1 MGVNNLKDIY
11 LADVLN
17 VMEGSLIKGNLNT
30 IVEGAAYGLWDVKRD
45 NTMYIHLDKGKIK
58 DLHSLKNFK
67 NMIYVSETPEVFF
80 SLGDD
85 ITIIKVTSIRE
96 AYWKFV
102 DYYRSLFSI
111 PVIGVTGTCG
121 KSTTTEMIKH
131 ILSRRYNV
139 CGTRN
144 GNNALAFDFS
154 YLLGIDDTT
163 EVAVFEMGV
172 DCPGDLTYSCRHFK
186 PQIRVLLNIGV
197 YHILGCKTL
206 EGYVKAKAELLDT
219 LDPVNGVLILNAED
233 ENIKKID
240 VSKFKKVI
248 YFGVS
253 EEAQLKA
260 SDIKTIQD
268 GITFI
273 LRYKGKHYRVILP
286 GLGKHNAYNAMA
298 AIAAVT
304 EVGMDI
310 NEAIQGL
317 KTYKPMA
324 MHLEIREGPKGC
336 TILDDNWNNT
346 PPAMLAALEVLQ
358 EFGQAK
364 AKVAVFGQMYNLG
377 TGPLADKQYEEMGKK
392 VVETGV
398 DILVVIGHI
407 PKEIGRKALELGMA
421 KDKVIFIENGAKA
434 FNILAPYLND
444 NVVLLLKACED
455 NVTI

>member
-1 MGVNNLKDIY
+1 MGVSNLKDIY
-11 LADVLN
+11 LADILSV
-17 VMEGSLIKGNLNT
+17 VQGSLIKGNLNT
-30 IVEGAAYGLWDVKRD
+30 IVKDAAYGLWDIKRD
-45 NTMYIHLDKGKIK
+45 NTMYIHLDKRRGMN
-58 DLHSLKNFK
+58 LHSIKSFK
-67 NMIYVSETPEVFF
+67 NMIYVSETPEEFF

-85 ITIIKVTSIRE
+85 ISIIKVDNIRE

-131 ILSRRYNV
+131 IFSKRYKV
-139 CGTRN
+139 CSTRN

-163 EVAVFEMGV
+163 DAAVFEMGV
-172 DCPGDLTYSCRHFK
+172 DCPGDITYSCRHFK
-186 PQIRVLLNIGV
+186 PQIRILLNIGV

-206 EGYVKAKAELLDT
+206 EGYIKAKSEILDT
-219 LDPVNGVLILNAED
+219 LDPDNGVLIISAED

-240 VSKFKKVI
+240 ISKFKQVI
-248 YFGVS
+248 HFGVS
-253 EEAQLKA
+253 KNAEINA
-260 SDIKTIQD
+260 SDIKATKD

-273 LRYKGKHYRVILP
+273 LSYKGKNYRVNLP
-286 GLGKHNAYNAMA
+286 GLGKHNVYNAMA

-304 EVGMDI
+304 EIGMDI

-324 MHLEIREGPKGC
+324 MHLELREGPKGC

-358 EFGQAK
+358 EIGKAK
-364 AKVAVFGQMYNLG
+364 VKVAVFGQMYNLG
-377 TGPLADKQYEEMGKK
+377 TGPLADEQYEKMGKK
-392 VVETGV
+392 VVEAGV
-398 DILVVIGHI
+398 DILVIIGDN

-421 KDKVIFIENGAKA
+421 KDKVFFIKNGTRVL
-434 FNILAPYLND
+434 NTLEPYLND